1 MDRRTFV
8 AAVAAGFICAAKSAL
23 AQSVRKVAAVGILH
37 STPDSSIDGQTSTVF
52 RQGLRDLGY
61 VEGQNIVLEYRAAV
75 GGQEQLPGHAAE
87 LVRRNVD
94 VIYAIGPTAVLA
106 ARGATSVVPIVALDL
121 ETDPV
126 GSGWVRTL
134 GRPGGNIT
142 GLFLDLPGLTG
153 KWLELLREAVPG
165 MQDVGVLWDTGTGPA
180 QLAAIKAAARRLAI
194 KLQVLE
200 YRSPD
205 DLDSALRA
213 GLSGGAKSLVMLSS
227 PILFSAG
234 SSQRAAAFA
243 TTNRLPA
250 IAPTRRIPESGGL
263 MSYGPNLAGD
273 LYRRAAPFVDRI
285 LKGAKPAD
293 LPIERPVK
301 FELVINRKTAQALGL
316 TIPQSL
322 LLRADEVIQ

>member
-1 MDRRTFV
+1 
-8 AAVAAGFICAAKSAL
+8 
-23 AQSVRKVAAVGILH
+23 
-37 STPDSSIDGQTSTVF
+37 
-52 RQGLRDLGY
+52 
-61 VEGQNIVLEYRAAV
+61 
-75 GGQEQLPGHAAE
+75 
-87 LVRRNVD
+87 
-94 VIYAIGPTAVLA
+94 
-106 ARGATSVVPIVALDL
+106 
-121 ETDPV
+121 
-126 GSGWVRTL
+126 
-134 GRPGGNIT
+134 
-142 GLFLDLPGLTG
+142 
-153 KWLELLREAVPG
+153 
-165 MQDVGVLWDTGTGPA
+165 
-180 QLAAIKAAARRLAI
+180 LAAIKAAAQRLAI
-194 KLQVLE
+194 KLQVLK

-213 GLSGGAKSLVMLSS
+213 GLSGGAKSLVLLSS

-234 SSQRAAAFA
+234 SSRRAAAFA

-301 FELVINRKTAQALGL
+301 FELVINVKTAKALGL
-316 TIPQSL
+316 TIPQTL

>member
-1 MDRRTFV
+1 
-8 AAVAAGFICAAKSAL
+8 
-23 AQSVRKVAAVGILH
+23 
-37 STPDSSIDGQTSTVF
+37 
-52 RQGLRDLGY
+52 
-61 VEGQNIVLEYRAAV
+61 
-75 GGQEQLPGHAAE
+75 
-87 LVRRNVD
+87 
-94 VIYAIGPTAVLA
+94 
-106 ARGATSVVPIVALDL
+106 VPIEALDL

-126 GSGWVRTL
+126 GSGWVSTL

-165 MQDVGVLWDTGTGPA
+165 TQDVGVLWDAGTGPA
-180 QLAAIKAAARRLAI
+180 QLAAIKAAAQRLAI
-194 KLQVLE
+194 KLQVLK

-234 SSQRAAAFA
+234 SSRRAAAFA

-301 FELVINRKTAQALGL
+301 FELVINVKTAKALGL
-316 TIPQSL
+316 TIPQTL